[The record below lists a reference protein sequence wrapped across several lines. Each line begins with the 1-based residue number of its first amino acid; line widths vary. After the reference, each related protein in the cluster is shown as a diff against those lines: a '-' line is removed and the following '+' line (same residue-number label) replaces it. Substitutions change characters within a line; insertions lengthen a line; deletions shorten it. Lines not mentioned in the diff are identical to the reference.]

1 MDIERESIFILI
13 SAGKYLRMYLV
24 GVKKSSYHIIAYIQM
39 GIGRASICLLKIW
52 CTPQPKVWCTPQPK
66 VSKNPEYVSLTWK
79 FCLEH
84 SHYLVKI

>member
-13 SAGKYLRMYLV
+13 SAGKYLRMYLF

-66 VSKNPEYVSLTWK
+66 VSKIQNMSLL
-79 FCLEH
+79 LENFVWNI
-84 SHYLVKI
+84 LII